1 MTLVEQLSNI
11 SAADWI
17 EFLFSLSPIF
27 WVLVGVAGT
36 LLTINAVNEHK
47 GN

>member
-17 EFLFSLSPIF
+17 EFLYGLSPIF
-27 WVLVGVAGT
+27 WVLVGIS
-36 LLTINAVNEHK
+36 LLHIIQSIKAH
-47 GN
+47 